1 MILRR
6 MQSISILLK
15 LGIVSPFLMACDTA
29 TEVSQGSDSSSF
41 YSSNVVVDSEFE
53 SSLVSVEANTSSD
66 ESIVLSASSISS
78 QPASISSES
87 SVDQSGLVSSSVTT
101 ETHDDSSD
109 EVHEEGHEE
118 STLLRSE
125 NRERENMS
133 GEVLLATDDWRDS
146 TRFVFHPDSL
156 YTYELLIDESDLAF
170 LDIEPQR
177 EEYVPASIVFQGDT
191 VDNVLVRYKGSKGAW
206 TPCGEGSKS
215 CNLSTKV
222 KFNTDGNKD
231 RLFYGLKKLQFHS
244 MNHSPSHLAEK
255 FAYWGYRQMGLAA
268 SRTAYA
274 RLIVNGTLQGL
285 FLVVEQI
292 DGRFTRYHLNDSK
305 GNVYKHY
312 WPLKDS
318 SASTADSL
326 TAHLETNEEEA
337 DHTVVTAFE
346 NDLIGAGMGKNDL
359 AAVLKKWN
367 MAEMIARQVV
377 TANAVYDWDGPY
389 MGAWDSG
396 HNTYW
401 AVLPETEKIIMIP
414 WDMDMPEFPNYMI
427 GLVTQYTLWNGKG
440 GYPGCPDKTTSLFS
454 KSWFCFP
461 EEYEKAFVDLENKV
475 LNKRDQ
481 MLTEWSDQIR
491 PVMEDIAETLKTGT
505 SETYPASTG
514 YPRYAQKIRH
524 WEDAIDRYTEIL
536 DEREHDINTMK
547 KSLGL

>member
-1 MILRR
+1 MLLRR
-6 MQSISILLK
+6 MQSIQMLLK
-15 LGIVSPFLMACDTA
+15 LGVVSLLLVACDAA
-29 TEVSQGSDSSSF
+29 TEVSQDSDSSSTI
-41 YSSNVVVDSEFE
+41 SSNGAANTDSESSADLVEKNSSSNE
-53 SSLVSVEANTSSD
+53 SLD
-66 ESIVLSASSISS
+66 GSASSVSKQS
-78 QPASISSES
+78 VPMSSEQPESVDS
-87 SVDQSGLVSSSVTT
+87 SVNLDSN
-101 ETHDDSSD
+101 DDSSD
-109 EVHEEGHEE
+109 EVVEESQDE
-118 STLLRSE
+118 STLLRTE
-125 NRERENMS
+125 NKEREQLD
-133 GEVLLATDDWRDS
+133 GEVLLSTDDWRDS

-177 EEYVPASIVFQGDT
+177 EEYVPAAIIFQGDT

-206 TPCGEGSKS
+206 TPCGEGQKS

-222 KFNTDGNKD
+222 KFNTDGHKD

-244 MNHSPSHLAEK
+244 MNHSPSHLSER
-255 FAYWGYRQMGLAA
+255 FAYWAYRQMGGAA

-274 RLIVNGTLQGL
+274 RLLVNGELEGL
-285 FLVVEQI
+285 FLIVEQI

-346 NDLIGAGMGKNDL
+346 NELIDAGMGKNNL
-359 AAVLKKWN
+359 AAVLKKWD
-367 MAEMIARQVV
+367 MAGMIARQVV

-401 AVLPETEKIIMIP
+401 AVLPESEKFIMIP
-414 WDMDMPEFPNYMI
+414 WDMDMPEFPGYMI
-427 GLVTQYTLWNGKG
+427 GFVTQYSLWGGKG
-440 GYPGCPDKTTSLFS
+440 GYPGCPDKTTALFS
-454 KSWFCFP
+454 KAWFCFP
-461 EEYEKAFVDLENKV
+461 EEYKKAFVDLENNV
-475 LNKRDQ
+475 LNKRDKI
-481 MLTEWSDQIR
+481 LTQWTAQIR
-491 PVMEDIAETLKTGT
+491 PVMEEIAETFKIGT
-505 SETYPASTG
+505 SDTYPSSTG

-524 WEDAIDRYTEIL
+524 WEDAIDLYTEIL
-536 DEREHDINTMK
+536 DARENDINTMK